1 VGHLR
6 WISVDEESLT
16 LLLVEEVVVGVLE
29 EARAGRW
36 TVLILEDRGWL
47 LLAFVVLAAAVVA
60 IGWVLVALRDEAGRL
75 LYLFLLVLVVVAARA
90 RIMRWTCSS

>member
-1 VGHLR
+1 LSWSAVIFEPEVLGRGGALVVLVGLVPETVVGHLR

-60 IGWVLVALRDEAGRL
+60 IG
-75 LYLFLLVLVVVAARA
+75 
-90 RIMRWTCSS
+90 